1 MVSKRIYLSPPHM
14 SDEGYEMDYIKEAFD
29 TNWIAPLGP
38 NVDSFEKEIC
48 DYVKIKSAVA
58 LSSGTAAVHLALRYL
73 GIDQGDYV
81 FCSNFTFI
89 GSCNPIMYE
98 RAIPVFIGSEA
109 ESWNMSPLA
118 LEKAFHW
125 AKKENKMPKAVII
138 TDLYGQSADY
148 EKLLPICN
156 HYKIPVI
163 EDSAEALGATYR
175 NRKCGTFGY
184 INIFSFNGNKIITT
198 SGGGMAVSDDEDV
211 IKKLRFWSTQAR
223 EPEIHYEHK
232 EIGYNYRMSNI
243 CAGIGRGQLKVV
255 DKRVKEK
262 KRVREN
268 YEEGLKDLPISFMP
282 VFKKGS
288 PNYWL
293 TVITIEKGSIY
304 TPKDIIL
311 ALEKENIES
320 RPVWKPMHMQSV
332 FKDYHYYSD
341 NEKYNLEENLFE
353 EGVCLPSGSAM
364 SIFEENKVIE
374 IIINKLSNYKK
385 I

>member
-1 MVSKRIYLSPPHM
+1 LSKRIYLSPPHM
-14 SDEGYEMDYIKEAFD
+14 SGLEIKYIKEAFK

-38 NVDSFEKEIC
+38 NVDAFEKELC
-48 DYVKIKSAVA
+48 DYVGIKYGLA
-58 LSSGTAAVHLALRYL
+58 LSSGTAAIHLALKYL
-73 GIDQGDYV
+73 GVDQGDYV

-89 GSCNPIMYE
+89 GSCNPIMYQK
-98 RAIPVFIGSEA
+98 AIPVFIGSET

-118 LEKAFHW
+118 LEKAFYW

-156 HYKIPVI
+156 HYKVPVI
-163 EDSAEALGATYR
+163 EDSAEALGATYM
-175 NRKCGTFGY
+175 NKKCGTFGY

-198 SGGGMAVSDDEDV
+198 SGGGMAVSDDEDA
-211 IKKLRFWSTQAR
+211 INKMRFWSTQAR
-223 EPEIHYEHK
+223 ESEIHYEHK

-243 CAGIGRGQLKVV
+243 CAGIGRGQLKVI
-255 DKRVKEK
+255 DKRISEK

-268 YEEGLKDLPISFMP
+268 YEEGLKDLPINFMP
-282 VFKKGS
+282 VFEKGS

-293 TVITIEKGSIY
+293 TVITIEEDSTV

-332 FKDYHYYSD
+332 FKDYHFFTNSEYICIGK
-341 NEKYNLEENLFE
+341 EFFKR
-353 EGVCLPSGSAM
+353 GVCLPSGSALNN
-364 SIFEENKVIE
+364 IEQNIILKEIKNVI
-374 IIINKLSNYKK
+374 NDSKLS

>member
-1 MVSKRIYLSPPHM
+1 MKKRIYLSPPHM
-14 SDEGYEMDYIKEAFD
+14 SGLELKYIKEAFK

-38 NVDSFEKEIC
+38 NVDAFEKEVC
-48 DYVKIKSAVA
+48 DYADIKYGLA
-58 LSSGTAAVHLALRYL
+58 LSSGTAAIHLALKYL
-73 GIDQGDYV
+73 GVDQGDYV

-109 ESWNMSPLA
+109 ESWNMSPLS
-118 LEKAFHW
+118 LEKAFNW

-156 HYKIPVI
+156 HYRVPVI
-163 EDSAEALGATYR
+163 EDSAEALGATYM
-175 NRKCGTFGY
+175 NKECGTFGY
-184 INIFSFNGNKIITT
+184 INVFSFNGNKIITT

-243 CAGIGRGQLKVV
+243 CAGIGRGQLKVI
-255 DKRVKEK
+255 DKRIKEK

-268 YEEGLKDLPISFMP
+268 YEEGLKDLPVSFMP
-282 VFKKGS
+282 VLEKGS

-293 TVITIEKGSIY
+293 TVITIKNDSKV
-304 TPKDIIL
+304 TPEDIIL

-320 RPVWKPMHMQSV
+320 RPVWKPMHMQPV
-332 FKDYHYYSD
+332 FKDYHFFTNS
-341 NEKYNLEENLFE
+341 ESICIGKEFFKR
-353 EGVCLPSGSAM
+353 GVCLPSGS
-364 SIFEENKVIE
+364 SLDKSDQEVV
-374 IIINKLSNYKK
+374 LK
-385 I
+385 ILESLFVRNDKN

>member
-1 MVSKRIYLSPPHM
+1 MKKRIYLSPPHM
-14 SDEGYEMDYIKEAFD
+14 SGLEIKYIKEAFK

-38 NVDSFEKEIC
+38 NVDAFEKELC
-48 DYVKIKSAVA
+48 DYVGIKYGLA
-58 LSSGTAAVHLALRYL
+58 LSSGTAAIHLALKYL
-73 GIDQGDYV
+73 GVDQGDYV

-148 EKLLPICN
+148 EALLPICD
-156 HYKIPVI
+156 HYKVPVI
-163 EDSAEALGATYR
+163 EDSAEALGATYM
-175 NRKCGTFGY
+175 NKKCGTFGY

-243 CAGIGRGQLKVV
+243 CAGIGRGQLKVI
-255 DKRVKEK
+255 DKRISEK

-282 VFKKGS
+282 VLEKGK

-293 TVITIEKGSIY
+293 TVITIEKGSKV

-320 RPVWKPMHMQSV
+320 RPVWKPMHMQSI
-332 FKDYHYYSD
+332 FANYDYIGNYISKKFFR
-341 NEKYNLEENLFE
+341 N
-353 EGVCLPSGSAM
+353 GVCLPSGTNMKYGDFIRIFRIIQSSM
-364 SIFEENKVIE
+364 S
-374 IIINKLSNYKK
+374 
-385 I
+385 

>member
-1 MVSKRIYLSPPHM
+1 LSKRIYLSPPHM
-14 SDEGYEMDYIKEAFD
+14 SGLEIKYIKEAFK

-38 NVDSFEKEIC
+38 NVDAFEKELC
-48 DYVKIKSAVA
+48 DYVGIKYGLA
-58 LSSGTAAVHLALRYL
+58 LSSGTAAIHLALKYL
-73 GIDQGDYV
+73 GVDQGDYV

-89 GSCNPIMYE
+89 GSCNPIMYQK
-98 RAIPVFIGSEA
+98 AIPVFIGSET

-118 LEKAFHW
+118 LEKAFYW

-156 HYKIPVI
+156 HYKVPVI
-163 EDSAEALGATYR
+163 EDSAEALGATYM
-175 NRKCGTFGY
+175 NKKCGTFGY

-198 SGGGMAVSDDEDV
+198 SGGGMAVSDDEDA
-211 IKKLRFWSTQAR
+211 INKMRFWSTQAR
-223 EPEIHYEHK
+223 ESEIHYEHK

-243 CAGIGRGQLKVV
+243 CAGIGRGQ
-255 DKRVKEK
+255 
-262 KRVREN
+262 VREN

-282 VFKKGS
+282 VLEKGK

-293 TVITIEKGSIY
+293 TVITIEKGSKV

-320 RPVWKPMHMQSV
+320 RPVWKPMHMQPV
-332 FKDYHYYSD
+332 FKGYVVFSHDVIFP
-341 NEKYNLEENLFE
+341 EEEFFKR
-353 EGVCLPSGSAM
+353 GVCLPSGT
-364 SIFEENKVIE
+364 SIKIKSQSKIVIA
-374 IIINKLSNYKK
+374 NHL
-385 I
+385 